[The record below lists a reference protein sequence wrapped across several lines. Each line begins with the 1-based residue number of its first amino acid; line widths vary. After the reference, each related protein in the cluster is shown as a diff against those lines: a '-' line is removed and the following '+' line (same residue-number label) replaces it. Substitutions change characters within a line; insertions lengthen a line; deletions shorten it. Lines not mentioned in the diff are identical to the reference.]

1 MSLGEN
7 ARQVGALWRRERGT
21 DRLLLYHLRLGSTRC
36 WKPDDALEVAAGPT
50 AMVEK
55 AGDVSGEDELGE
67 AGEAVR
73 SVVAL

>member
-7 ARQVGALWRRERGT
+7 ARQLEALGRRGRWT

-36 WKPDDALEVAAGPT
+36 WKPSEALEVAAGPT

-55 AGDVSGEDELGE
+55 AGDVSGGTSWEKLEK
-67 AGEAVR
+67 R
-73 SVVAL
+73 